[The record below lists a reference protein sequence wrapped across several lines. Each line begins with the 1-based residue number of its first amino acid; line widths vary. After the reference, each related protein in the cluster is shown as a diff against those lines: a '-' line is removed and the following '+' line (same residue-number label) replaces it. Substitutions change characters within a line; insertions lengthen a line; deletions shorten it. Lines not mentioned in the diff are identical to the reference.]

1 MLAIYNV
8 TYIFFGRQALIRK
21 KPHST
26 LEKEVTC
33 KNLIIFNVLEAVT
46 FMLSRAVICGRMPG
60 LSGRWLIVGLNINF
74 ATLGAFFGHVFAS

>member
-1 MLAIYNV
+1 M
-8 TYIFFGRQALIRK
+8 
-21 KPHST
+21 
-26 LEKEVTC
+26 
-33 KNLIIFNVLEAVT
+33 NLIIFNVLEAVT